1 MIWLITVIIWAVILL
16 LPKIYNGLKVIFS
29 LAILY
34 RFREAFNAWANRH
47 VILAITLSV
56 LFFGSIIALWL
67 AKQIQITRDN
77 KRIDAENAE
86 KRLRKINMYYFLNYH

>member
-34 RFREAFNAWANRH
+34 GLREAFNTWADRH
-47 VILAITLSV
+47 VVLAATLSV
-56 LFFGSIIALWL
+56 LFFGSIIGMWI
-67 AKQIQITRDN
+67 AKQVQITRDN